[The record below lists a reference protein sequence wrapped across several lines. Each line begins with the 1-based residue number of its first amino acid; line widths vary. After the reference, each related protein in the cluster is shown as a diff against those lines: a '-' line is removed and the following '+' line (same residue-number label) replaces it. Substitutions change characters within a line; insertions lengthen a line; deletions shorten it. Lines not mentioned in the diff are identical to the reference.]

1 MAGHAAAAAAARAAP
16 QDAAWPQ
23 MIEPDVCERAAALGV
38 VDVVIVDLRNGAW
51 RGGLQ
56 DMLGELLRRSRT
68 RPDGVMQAH
77 VVPVRTLDE
86 AAELIDELG
95 HRLLAG
101 ETVVCLCDSI
111 DADLVEHHARI
122 YATLPAH

>member
-1 MAGHAAAAAAARAAP
+1 
-16 QDAAWPQ
+16 
-23 MIEPDVCERAAALGV
+23 MIEPDVCERAAALGL
-38 VDVVIVDLRNGAW
+38 VDVVIVDLRHGPW

-56 DMLGELLRRSRT
+56 DMLGELLRRSRA
-68 RPDGVMQAH
+68 RPDGGMQAH

-101 ETVVCLCDSI
+101 ETVVCLCDPI